1 MEPEIETLRK
11 AAEGSSNDVP
21 TLLMLARSFEDAFAF
36 ADAMGLYERVLGM
49 CPGHAEGSL
58 GLARVLLHEGRTSE
72 AAVRVEGFLHVCPD
86 SVEAHLVL
94 ARIHLSEGDR
104 PAARQSLQCARL
116 LDTNVSDPALEN
128 ALGVVPRREEEA
140 AEPWDLNGTASSPFE
155 LDESASRK
163 EESDGEG
170 NRGYDDQGFFEALE
184 SGLEQRGLSLANFE
198 QPLES
203 FRDVGGLDELKEA
216 MRLTLL
222 YPLRNE
228 ELFRAYGREPGG
240 SILLYGPPGCGKT
253 AVARAAAGEVD
264 ASFLSVQMHQ
274 VLDRRPGMSEK
285 NLHELFEIGRAQ
297 SPAVLFFDDVEAL
310 AVDREHSIAYGSGAG
325 LVNQFLS
332 ELDRLE
338 RGSDG
343 LLVICAT
350 SAPWKLDPAFRR
362 PGRFLQSL
370 FVGVPNRE
378 ERAEIVRVL
387 ARTKPLVEIDA
398 MKVADRTV
406 GFTGGELKAMIDLAS
421 QEALLEA
428 LSVGR
433 VVPLD
438 TRRVL
443 AAARGICPAAS
454 AWFERVRGHLPERH
468 RKIAIGRT
476 DILAHLR

>member
-11 AAEGSSNDVP
+11 AAEGSGHDVP
-21 TLLMLARSFEDAFAF
+21 TLLMLARSFEEALAF
-36 ADAMGLYERVLGM
+36 ADAIALYERVLGR
-49 CPGHAEGSL
+49 CPGHAEASL
-58 GLARVLLHEGRTSE
+58 GLARGLLLEGRTSE
-72 AAVRVEGFLHVCPD
+72 AAVRLEGFLNECPE

-104 PAARQSLQCARL
+104 PAARESFQCARL
-116 LDTNVSDPALEN
+116 LDAEVSDPSLEK
-128 ALGVVPRREEEA
+128 ALGVAPCREGDGGGM
-140 AEPWDLNGTASSPFE
+140 WDLGRGVVSPFE
-155 LDESASRK
+155 LDESEPRHEQGVGAS
-163 EESDGEG
+163 E
-170 NRGYDDQGFFEALE
+170 RGYDDGGFFEALE
-184 SGLEQRGLSLANFE
+184 SGLERSGLSLANFE

-274 VLDRRPGMSEK
+274 VLDRRPGMSER
-285 NLHELFEIGRAQ
+285 NLHELFELGRAQ

-310 AVDREHSIAYGSGAG
+310 AVDREYSMGSGSGAG

-332 ELDRLE
+332 EMDRLE

-350 SAPWKLDPAFRR
+350 SAPWKLDPAIRR
-362 PGRFLQSL
+362 PGRFLQTL
-370 FVGVPNRE
+370 FVGVPDRE

-398 MKVADRTV
+398 MKVASRTE
-406 GFTGGELKAMIDLAS
+406 GFTGGELKAVIDLAS

-443 AAARGICPAAS
+443 AAARRISPAAP
-454 AWFERVRGHLPERH
+454 AWFERVRVHLPEQH
-468 RKIAIGRT
+468 RKAGMGRK
-476 DILAHLR
+476 DILAHLL